1 MQPWLKV
8 SLLLCVFGFFRELRP
23 SEPFVTEFLSGEW
36 RDIEPEQLNRDV
48 YPIGTYSHLALLVF
62 MFLLTDVLRYK
73 SIIIFSACVGIV
85 IWSLLLWTETL
96 AALQVVQVLYGT
108 YMASEV
114 AYYTY
119 IYAKIDR
126 DKYQQ
131 VTGNTRAAVLLGRF
145 LSGVVS
151 QVLISTGAMNVR
163 DLNYITFGA
172 QTFSL
177 LWSFVLPP
185 VKTSVYFYSSARDD
199 AADQPPSTTTTATTT
214 TTDEPRASDP
224 EQHRGQTATT
234 TPASQQQQHGQDG
247 HTEAPLAT
255 ITTAAEKP
263 EGQNRKP
270 TTTAITSSSNK
281 ADDDDDAARNSG
293 LPPSPPSPP
302 TRVTFSASRAVRLL
316 GRHFVAAYRQLP
328 VIQWSL
334 WWSLAMA
341 GFIQVQVYVQLLW
354 HEIDEDQG
362 TLFNGGAEALL
373 TLLGAAS
380 AMVAGYVANRIFE
393 QWALWILT
401 VCSAVQGGLI
411 LYSGF
416 ATNIWVAYAL
426 YILFG
431 AAYLFMITMASAIVA
446 KYLEEDSFGLI
457 FGINTFVAIGMQSLL
472 TLATISERGLMLDP
486 REQFKVY
493 GGYFLVLAI
502 IYLIAAIVSACL
514 TCTANSK
521 AKPPVTG
528 DET

>member
-199 AADQPPSTTTTATTT
+199 TVGQPRPTTTTVA
-214 TTDEPRASDP
+214 DEPRASDP
-224 EQHRGQTATT
+224 EQHRGQTTSTSTT
-234 TPASQQQQHGQDG
+234 TAQASQQHGQDG
-247 HTEAPLAT
+247 RSEAT
-255 ITTAAEKP
+255 ITAAVAEKP
-263 EGQNRKP
+263 EGQNTKP
-270 TTTAITSSSNK
+270 TTMAISSSSSSSSNNGNG
-281 ADDDDDAARNSG
+281 DDDAANPAR
-293 LPPSPPSPP
+293 LPATPP
-302 TRVTFSASRAVRLL
+302 TARVTFSASRAVRLL

-334 WWSLAMA
+334 WWALAMA

-380 AMVAGYVANRIFE
+380 AIVAGYVANRIFE
-393 QWALWILT
+393 RWALWILT
-401 VCSAVQGGLI
+401 VCSGVQGGLI

-457 FGINTFVAIGMQSLL
+457 FGINTFVAIGVQALL

-502 IYLIAAIVSACL
+502 IYLIAAIVSACV
-514 TCTANSK
+514 TYAADTK
-521 AKPPVTG
+521 AEATG
-528 DET
+528 NRR

>member
-48 YPIGTYSHLALLVF
+48 YPIGTYSHLGLLVF
-62 MFLLTDVLRYK
+62 MFLLTDILRYK
-73 SIIIFSACVGIV
+73 SIIMFSACVGIV
-85 IWSLLLWTETL
+85 IWSLLLWTESL
-96 AALQVVQVLYGT
+96 AALQVVQVLYGA

-126 DKYQQ
+126 EKYQQ

-151 QVLISTGAMNVR
+151 QVLISTGAMDVR

-177 LWSFVLPP
+177 LWSFVLPS
-185 VKTSVYFYSSARDD
+185 VRTSVYFYSPALRYTFTATAGAIIYVGFSFHYPR
-199 AADQPPSTTTTATTT
+199 TTASDGTGTQQRPVAT
-214 TTDEPRASDP
+214 IATIEHPPEATLGPKSKPATAPRA
-224 EQHRGQTATT
+224 
-234 TPASQQQQHGQDG
+234 
-247 HTEAPLAT
+247 
-255 ITTAAEKP
+255 
-263 EGQNRKP
+263 
-270 TTTAITSSSNK
+270 
-281 ADDDDDAARNSG
+281 
-293 LPPSPPSPP
+293 
-302 TRVTFSASRAVRLL
+302 TFSASRAVRLL
-316 GRHFVAAYRQLP
+316 GRHFIAAYRQVP
-328 VIQWSL
+328 VVQWSL
-334 WWSLAMA
+334 WWALAMA

-362 TLFNGGAEALL
+362 TLFNGGAEAVL
-373 TLLGAAS
+373 TLLGALS
-380 AMVAGYVANRIFE
+380 AIIAGYVANRIFE
-393 QWALWILT
+393 RWALWMLT
-401 VCSAVQGGLI
+401 VCSGLQGGLV

-416 ATNIWVAYAL
+416 ATNIWVAYTL

-431 AAYLFMITMASAIVA
+431 ALYLFMITMASAIVA

-457 FGINTFVAIGMQSLL
+457 FGINTFVAIGVQALL

-493 GGYFLVLAI
+493 GGYFLVLSI
-502 IYLIAAIVSACL
+502 IYLIAAVVSFTSGLWPCWR
-514 TCTANSK
+514 SQEIK
-521 AKPPVTG
+521 DGPPESQPPVPVPPCRTPSLG
-528 DET
+528 Q

>member
-1 MQPWLKV
+1 MQHWLKV

-62 MFLLTDVLRYK
+62 MFLLTDILRYK
-73 SIIIFSACVGIV
+73 SIIIFSACLGIV
-85 IWSLLLWTETL
+85 IWSLLLWTASL
-96 AALQVVQVLYGT
+96 GALQVVQVLYGT

-119 IYAKIDR
+119 IYAKISR
-126 DKYQQ
+126 EKYQQ

-145 LSGVVS
+145 LSGVISQALVS
-151 QVLISTGAMNVR
+151 SGAMNVR

-172 QTFSL
+172 QTCSL

-185 VKTSVYFYSSARDD
+185 VKTSVYFYASDEGQKS
-199 AADQPPSTTTTATTT
+199 DQPAERMDGSSEGTWSA
-214 TTDEPRASDP
+214 PRSDV
-224 EQHRGQTATT
+224 QAD
-234 TPASQQQQHGQDG
+234 S
-247 HTEAPLAT
+247 
-255 ITTAAEKP
+255 P
-263 EGQNRKP
+263 EGSP
-270 TTTAITSSSNK
+270 EAIRQR
-281 ADDDDDAARNSG
+281 ADTEVVSTKNTDASE
-293 LPPSPPSPP
+293 SPAEQVVS
-302 TRVTFSASRAVRLL
+302 FSAKRAVRLL
-316 GRHFVAAYRQLP
+316 WRHLIAAYRQVP
-328 VIQWSL
+328 VVQWSL
-334 WWSLAMA
+334 WWALAMA

-354 HEIDEDQG
+354 HEIDQEQG

-401 VCSAVQGGLI
+401 LCSGLQGGLV

-416 ATNIWVAYAL
+416 ATNIWVAYVL

-431 AAYLFMITMASAIVA
+431 ALYLFMITMASAIVA

-457 FGINTFVAIGMQSLL
+457 FGINTFVAIGVQALL

-493 GGYFLVLAI
+493 GGYFLVLSV
-502 IYLIAAIVSACL
+502 IYLIAAIATGIGRALSSAANVPEPARQ
-514 TCTANSK
+514 TSSPAAERHDDEAQTA
-521 AKPPVTG
+521 A
-528 DET
+528 

>member
-185 VKTSVYFYSSARDD
+185 VKTSVYFYSSARDGD
-199 AADQPPSTTTTATTT
+199 AVDQPTTRMTPAA
-214 TTDEPRASDP
+214 DEPRATDP
-224 EQHRGQTATT
+224 EQHRATT
-234 TPASQQQQHGQDG
+234 TRASQQHGQQDG
-247 HTEAPLAT
+247 RMELSLAT
-255 ITTAAEKP
+255 ITTTAVAETP
-263 EGQNRKP
+263 EGQNTKP
-270 TTTAITSSSNK
+270 TTTAIRSSSN
-281 ADDDDDAARNSG
+281 ANNGDDDAANAR
-293 LPPSPPSPP
+293 LPPP
-302 TRVTFSASRAVRLL
+302 RVTFSASRAVRLL

-334 WWSLAMA
+334 WWALAMA

-354 HEIDEDQG
+354 HEIDENQG

-380 AMVAGYVANRIFE
+380 AIVAGYVANRIFE

-401 VCSAVQGGLI
+401 VCSGVQGGLI

-457 FGINTFVAIGMQSLL
+457 FGINTFVAIGVQALL

-514 TCTANSK
+514 TYVQADSK
-521 AKPPVTG
+521 AKPPATG

>member
-1 MQPWLKV
+1 MQPWLRV

-62 MFLLTDVLRYK
+62 MFLLTDILRYK
-73 SIIIFSACVGIV
+73 SIIIFSACLGIV
-85 IWSLLLWTETL
+85 IWSLLLWTESL

-108 YMASEV
+108 YMALEV

-119 IYAKIDR
+119 IYAKISR
-126 DKYQQ
+126 EKYQQ
-131 VTGNTRAAVLLGRF
+131 VTGNTRAAILLGRF
-145 LSGVVS
+145 LSGVIS
-151 QVLISTGAMNVR
+151 QVLVSTGAMNVR

-185 VKTSVYFYSSARDD
+185 VRTSVYFYASSDD
-199 AADQPPSTTTTATTT
+199 EQKPGQHQQLENRQSDGTVGNGESGSSTPEPAETVQNTPGATQRQQTDADKGGHAVK
-214 TTDEPRASDP
+214 
-224 EQHRGQTATT
+224 
-234 TPASQQQQHGQDG
+234 PAVVS
-247 HTEAPLAT
+247 
-255 ITTAAEKP
+255 
-263 EGQNRKP
+263 
-270 TTTAITSSSNK
+270 
-281 ADDDDDAARNSG
+281 
-293 LPPSPPSPP
+293 
-302 TRVTFSASRAVRLL
+302 FSAKRAVRLL
-316 GRHFVAAYRQLP
+316 WHHLIAAYRQIP
-328 VIQWSL
+328 VVQWSL
-334 WWSLAMA
+334 WWALAMA

-354 HEIDEDQG
+354 HEIDQDQG

-393 QWALWILT
+393 RWALWILT
-401 VCSAVQGGLI
+401 VCSGLQGGLV

-416 ATNIWVAYAL
+416 ATNIWVAYVL

-431 AAYLFMITMASAIVA
+431 ALYLFMITMASAIVA

-457 FGINTFVAIGMQSLL
+457 FGINTFVAIGMQALL

-493 GGYFLVLAI
+493 GGYFLVLSV
-502 IYLIAAIVSACL
+502 IYLIAAIVTGIRQLLSGAAVEGQEGDG
-514 TCTANSK
+514 TPRTTA
-521 AKPPVTG
+521 
-528 DET
+528 

>member
-48 YPIGTYSHLALLVF
+48 YPIGTYSHLGLLVF
-62 MFLLTDVLRYK
+62 MFLLTDILRYK
-73 SIIIFSACVGIV
+73 SIITFSACVGIV

-96 AALQVVQVLYGT
+96 AALQVVQVLYGG

-126 DKYQQ
+126 EKYQQ

-151 QVLISTGAMNVR
+151 QVLISTGAMDVR

-177 LWSFVLPP
+177 LWSFVLPS
-185 VKTSVYFYSSARDD
+185 VKTSVYFYSRENLEAVGT
-199 AADQPPSTTTTATTT
+199 ADPTNVPEGNYYLRGFLVLLSPPRLTASDGTGTRERPVAT
-214 TTDEPRASDP
+214 IATIEHPPEATLSPKSKPATAPRA
-224 EQHRGQTATT
+224 
-234 TPASQQQQHGQDG
+234 
-247 HTEAPLAT
+247 
-255 ITTAAEKP
+255 
-263 EGQNRKP
+263 
-270 TTTAITSSSNK
+270 
-281 ADDDDDAARNSG
+281 
-293 LPPSPPSPP
+293 
-302 TRVTFSASRAVRLL
+302 TFSASRAVRLL
-316 GRHFVAAYRQLP
+316 GRHFIAAYRQVP
-328 VIQWSL
+328 VVQWSL
-334 WWSLAMA
+334 WWALAMA

-362 TLFNGGAEALL
+362 TLFNGGAEAVL
-373 TLLGAAS
+373 TLLGALS
-380 AMVAGYVANRIFE
+380 AIIAGYVANRIFE
-393 QWALWILT
+393 RWALWILT
-401 VCSAVQGGLI
+401 VCSGLQGGLV

-416 ATNIWVAYAL
+416 ATNIWVAYTL

-431 AAYLFMITMASAIVA
+431 ALYLFMITMASAIVA

-457 FGINTFVAIGMQSLL
+457 FGINTFLAIGVQALL

-493 GGYFLVLAI
+493 GGYFLVLSI
-502 IYLIAAIVSACL
+502 IYLIAAVVSFTYGLWPCWRPQEIKDGPVE
-514 TCTANSK
+514 SQ
-521 AKPPVTG
+521 PPVPCRTPSLG
-528 DET
+528 Q